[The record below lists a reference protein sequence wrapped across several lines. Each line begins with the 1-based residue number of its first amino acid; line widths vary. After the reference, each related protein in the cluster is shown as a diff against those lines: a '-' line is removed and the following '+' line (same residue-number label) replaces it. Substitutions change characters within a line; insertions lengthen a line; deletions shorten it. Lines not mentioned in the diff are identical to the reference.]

1 MYFTGSEEFNKN
13 MRGVAVKKGYTLN
26 EYCLRKV
33 GATERMEVTCEKD
46 VFDFLGMEF
55 KKPEERNI

>member
-1 MYFTGSEEFNKN
+1 